1 MDIKCVMR
9 GWAKDVG
16 DFYLLLVDANLEY
29 EIIKGHF
36 DGVKYTIDKCL
47 HLPKQIIILSLL

>member
-1 MDIKCVMR
+1 MVVTDIKYVMW

-16 DFYLLLVDANLEY
+16 DFYLLLVAANLEY

-36 DGVKYTIDKCL
+36 DGAIYIIDKCSRI
-47 HLPKQIIILSLL
+47 PK